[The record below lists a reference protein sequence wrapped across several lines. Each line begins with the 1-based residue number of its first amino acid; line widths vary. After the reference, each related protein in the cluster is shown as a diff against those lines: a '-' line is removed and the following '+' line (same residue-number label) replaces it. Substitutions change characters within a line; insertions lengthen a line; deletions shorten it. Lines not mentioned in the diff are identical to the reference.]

1 VLADQS
7 AAARPEGGSFA
18 GKVVI
23 VTGAGHGCGR
33 VAALAFAREGAKVV
47 VADIDD
53 EGGEATIALI
63 EQAGGDGRFIHTD
76 VRHEDDVAAMVTGAV
91 DAYGRLDCAF
101 NNAGVELSG
110 LIVDQTG
117 DNCDLMMDT
126 NLKGVFFC
134 TKHEI
139 AQMAKTSGGAI
150 VNHASVT
157 SSIIGTVKNGVYGAT
172 KGAIIGLTRSAA
184 LEAAPHNISV
194 NAIASCAIDTPNN
207 MFWRW
212 VEEYNIPVE
221 QFEQAIPLG
230 RLGKPEELAA
240 AVLYLCSD
248 QARYV
253 VGTTLILD
261 GGVTAQ

>member
-1 VLADQS
+1 M
-7 AAARPEGGSFA
+7 AR
-18 GKVVI
+18 
-23 VTGAGHGCGR
+23 TG
-33 VAALAFAREGAKVV
+33 
-47 VADIDD
+47 
-53 EGGEATIALI
+53 
-63 EQAGGDGRFIHTD
+63 
-76 VRHEDDVAAMVTGAV
+76 
-91 DAYGRLDCAF
+91 
-101 NNAGVELSG
+101 
-110 LIVDQTG
+110 
-117 DNCDLMMDT
+117 
-126 NLKGVFFC
+126 
-134 TKHEI
+134 
-139 AQMAKTSGGAI
+139 GGAI

-157 SSIIGTVKNGVYGAT
+157 STIVGTVKNGLYGAT

-212 VEEYNIPVE
+212 VEEYNIPIE
-221 QFEQAIPLG
+221 QMLQAIPLG